1 MKIKSMFYILLASI
15 AMLSITSCDTLSQ
28 NGDVVVDEDVRF
40 ILKEDAVDLTTA
52 SIRVKHTG
60 SPDVMWVYL
69 QTQDLDTPADELIE
83 ARVKNEYAFTNRIIA
98 HSGSNKSLHLDG
110 LEVKNKYRII
120 VKAIDKNGNLY
131 GEPGSLIFKTRLNP
145 NVWKINDNWGLQ
157 LMKRTS
163 GTKNG
168 MMVEYEN
175 YQCSSEDS
183 ESYTVL
189 ILPEYEWRQY
199 AEGEEENIKLRTL
212 FEDYH
217 KDFLKQKDYSK
228 NIFKGNRLYKE
239 ERRKSGDYVVFMI
252 GLDEENE
259 LSGLYKQFSITID
272 PEEASEAYNK
282 WLGVWEVSFP
292 GRDTYDPWTIII
304 RDLDPNMWYV
314 SYGWEPEAISSPVY
328 EYPLKL
334 YYDRF
339 TNKLYLVSQE
349 VGEGTNNEKLYY
361 YGTFLYGVSQIV
373 LDYDN
378 VRIAEITP
386 TNIAN
391 TEADISPLGM
401 TLAGVGD
408 IEFSY
413 SLFYIRYSS
422 SSAMAASG
430 SIPNYPW
437 AMKKL
442 AELDEIK

>member
-1 MKIKSMFYILLASI
+1 MLASI

-28 NGDVVVDEDVRF
+28 NADVVVDEDVRF

-52 SIRVKHTG
+52 SIRVRHTG

-131 GEPGSLIFKTRLNP
+131 GEPGSLIFKTRRNP
-145 NVWKINDNWGLQ
+145 NDWKTNDNWGLQ
-157 LMKRTS
+157 LMERTS

-189 ILPEYEWRQY
+189 ILPEYEWSQY
-199 AEGEEENIKLRTL
+199 AKGEEENIRLRTL

-259 LSGLYKQFSITID
+259 LSGLYSQFEVEIKAETELAQSYKDWTGLWEISFTDEGHNPWNVVID
-272 PEEASEAYNK
+272 
-282 WLGVWEVSFP
+282 V
-292 GRDTYDPWTIII
+292 D
-304 RDLDPNMWYV
+304 DPNMWFT
-314 SYGWEPEAISSPVY
+314 SYGWEPERIYAQEDV
-328 EYPLKL
+328 LLLDL
-334 YYDRF
+334 YYDKF
-339 TNKLYLVSQE
+339 TGKAYLISQE
-349 VGEGTNNEKLYY
+349 VALGDDGSSRICY
-361 YGTFLYGVSQIV
+361 YGAFPYGTKNMLV
-373 LDYDN
+373 DYEN
-378 VRIAEITP
+378 LRIAEFVVIGDK
-386 TNIAN
+386 
-391 TEADISPLGM
+391 EAQIRPLGA
-401 TLAGVGD
+401 TLDGVGE
-408 IEFSY
+408 ITFSY
-413 SLFYIRYSS
+413 GLFYINYATSS
-422 SSAMAASG
+422 TAASF
-430 SIPNYPW
+430 SIPSFPW
-437 AMKKL
+437 DMKKL